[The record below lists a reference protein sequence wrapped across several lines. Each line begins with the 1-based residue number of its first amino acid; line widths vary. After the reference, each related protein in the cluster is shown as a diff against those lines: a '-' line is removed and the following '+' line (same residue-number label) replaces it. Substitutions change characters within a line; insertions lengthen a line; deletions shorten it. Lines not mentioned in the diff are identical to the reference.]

1 MGGDGVAQTL
11 TTLPGGSPPA
21 FDHEGVFE
29 PGGVRRGGDRA
40 TLLNEPPLPLGFSMR
55 GRPPT
60 PALPAAM
67 IDWPLPCPAAP
78 VLVIRVGPPRAVG
91 LMSRLRLAA
100 VVALDEGRAFAVDG
114 GTVARAGW
122 GDRRRDGG
130 SHFSGGWRS
139 AAWRGRQSRGERGG
153 WLGGRGGAC

>member
-1 MGGDGVAQTL
+1 MSGGGWGRTH
-11 TTLPGGSPPA
+11 THYSTRWIPSA

-29 PGGVRRGGDRA
+29 PGGVWLGDRLL
-40 TLLNEPPLPLGFSMR
+40 LLNEPPSPLGFSMR

-91 LMSRLRLAA
+91 LMSRLRSPLRSLMKPRSPPTAA
-100 VVALDEGRAFAVDG
+100 PLVLV
-114 GTVARAGW
+114 
-122 GDRRRDGG
+122 
-130 SHFSGGWRS
+130 
-139 AAWRGRQSRGERGG
+139 
-153 WLGGRGGAC
+153 RGGATGGATEGATSAAGGGALPGGAGRAVARGAAGLAGEAGAC